1 MVSARCPRGRPAPSP
16 DPWAGEEGGWPEGSS
31 SGVPD
36 LGPHPHARLQ
46 LLRRDPY
53 PQAGTAGRRDVCGAP
68 GRTTQ
73 GGVPTEGVAWDPICT
88 LERVAT
94 LVSVPRAGW

>member
-1 MVSARCPRGRPAPSP
+1 MAVARG
-16 DPWAGEEGGWPEGSS
+16 AGGNDS
-31 SGVPD
+31 
-36 LGPHPHARLQ
+36 
-46 LLRRDPY
+46 
-53 PQAGTAGRRDVCGAP
+53 
-68 GRTTQ
+68 